1 MSIKTDLE
9 QINKDLSFGVSFS
22 QGTRNDHGRDLC
34 IKIGN
39 SIVNYTNKLIDLI
52 DKKPDEALTEMN
64 EHTIS

>member
-34 IKIGN
+34 TKIGN

-52 DKKPDEALTEMN
+52 DKKPGKASV
-64 EHTIS
+64 TIKERV